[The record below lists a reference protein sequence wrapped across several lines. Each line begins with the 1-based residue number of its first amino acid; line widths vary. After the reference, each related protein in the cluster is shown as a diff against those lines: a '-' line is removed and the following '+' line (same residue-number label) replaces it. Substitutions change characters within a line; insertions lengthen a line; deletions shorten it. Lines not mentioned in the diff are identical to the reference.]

1 MNAQASNMLGR
12 GGKKQLSWAPSTGAS
27 GLYQR
32 AKRQRILSLTRA
44 NATGSPGESQHA
56 ALQRREALNLGL
68 FTASAAYL
76 RTCLDT
82 GNVAIAADLAIFW
95 GAANPPATYG
105 ATARTTQKFA
115 RYSFDYPE
123 DWTEAAINKVEKG
136 TNGTDCRLKGAL
148 RAKEQVYVV
157 VLQRLGEDLKGYKT
171 TDIEKSLSGIAVADA
186 KLQDALAQTDNKV
199 FVQREV
205 NGQTFF
211 DLDVEGQTPFLITL
225 TNDGAGRF
233 YAMFISATAKGFAEK
248 KALFKKMRD
257 SFRTYVI
264 V

>member
-82 GNVAIAADLAIFW
+82 GNVAIAADLASLRDAI
-95 GAANPPATYG
+95 ATRVVG
-105 ATARTTQKFA
+105 KTT
-115 RYSFDYPE
+115 
-123 DWTEAAINKVEKG
+123 AINH
-136 TNGTDCRLKGAL
+136 
-148 RAKEQVYVV
+148 
-157 VLQRLGEDLKGYKT
+157 VL
-171 TDIEKSLSGIAVADA
+171 
-186 KLQDALAQTDNKV
+186 
-199 FVQREV
+199 
-205 NGQTFF
+205 
-211 DLDVEGQTPFLITL
+211 
-225 TNDGAGRF
+225 
-233 YAMFISATAKGFAEK
+233 TA
-248 KALFKKMRD
+248 
-257 SFRTYVI
+257 
-264 V
+264 